1 MATVLDS
8 PANNTRSK
16 QEGPRL
22 GKPKRMAV
30 LQDAGQQ
37 ANKKSKV
44 ARSGSDAKME
54 AAAERRRLMEEQK
67 RADVA
72 QKKAD
77 RDAAMAQRRA
87 AREEASALG
96 RTGSGGS
103 GISRTG
109 SGISRTG
116 SGSSAGSARRTG
128 SAEDKPSTATR
139 KDGPRQPRRPAG
151 GLPARNPYDYK
162 NRLADLESMI
172 AGMVRTDSSGSDSGA
187 TGAENAPQV
196 LQSNVNALTE
206 KHAAAAAQVAELQE
220 KLQQAEDSKAE
231 QVKSL
236 EESKAAALESAEKS
250 KQQELNQ
257 LRAETEAAAAAQTAQ
272 LAKLQAEFDSS
283 TRDAEQLR
291 TQLTSRESEL
301 SAMRSTVDTQAANL
315 VAVKAQVDASAT
327 ALQAEQAAHAT
338 TTARAVSAEE
348 TVAAREATIAQ
359 LEAKAKEDEKL
370 RKKLHNTI
378 QELKGNIRVFAR
390 VRPSP
395 QETAADSGVQLFD
408 INGSKSLVIN
418 DPNGRAD
425 STGEIKARSID
436 FSYDHVFGPESR
448 QEDVFEEIS
457 QLVQSALDGYKVCIF
472 CYGQTG
478 SGKTF
483 TMQGPEGKEA
493 LSPGSKL
500 AGMIPRSCEQIFA
513 TASELSECPA
523 TLPSAHAHPTLL
535 IGLQAG
541 EILSGALSWS
551 GADGWSFSVTGSF
564 LEIYNESLFDLL
576 GSSDTSSSREKL
588 EIRLEKGK
596 PHTHVPGLTTCAV
609 ESPAQVYELLE
620 RASACRST
628 AATAMNERSSRSH
641 SVFQLKISGVNSE
654 SSEKVEGVL
663 NLVDLAGSERLAQ
676 SQAEGERKKETLAIN
691 KVRSHVHTAHA
702 RAPSTKLCFQRH
714 GWWTK

>member
-220 KLQQAEDSKAE
+220 KLQQAEDSKAGRS
-231 QVKSL
+231 SL
-236 EESKAAALESAEKS
+236 LRSRRPRLSRALRNPSNKNS
-250 KQQELNQ
+250 ISFVPRLRLQQQPKQLNWPNSRQ
-257 LRAETEAAAAAQTAQ
+257 SLTRRRGTR
-272 LAKLQAEFDSS
+272 SS
-283 TRDAEQLR
+283 C
-291 TQLTSRESEL
+291 
-301 SAMRSTVDTQAANL
+301 
-315 VAVKAQVDASAT
+315 
-327 ALQAEQAAHAT
+327 
-338 TTARAVSAEE
+338 
-348 TVAAREATIAQ
+348 
-359 LEAKAKEDEKL
+359 
-370 RKKLHNTI
+370 
-378 QELKGNIRVFAR
+378 
-390 VRPSP
+390 
-395 QETAADSGVQLFD
+395 
-408 INGSKSLVIN
+408 
-418 DPNGRAD
+418 
-425 STGEIKARSID
+425 ARS
-436 FSYDHVFGPESR
+436 
-448 QEDVFEEIS
+448 
-457 QLVQSALDGYKVCIF
+457 
-472 CYGQTG
+472 
-478 SGKTF
+478 
-483 TMQGPEGKEA
+483 
-493 LSPGSKL
+493 
-500 AGMIPRSCEQIFA
+500 
-513 TASELSECPA
+513 
-523 TLPSAHAHPTLL
+523 
-535 IGLQAG
+535 
-541 EILSGALSWS
+541 
-551 GADGWSFSVTGSF
+551 
-564 LEIYNESLFDLL
+564 
-576 GSSDTSSSREKL
+576 
-588 EIRLEKGK
+588 
-596 PHTHVPGLTTCAV
+596 
-609 ESPAQVYELLE
+609 
-620 RASACRST
+620 
-628 AATAMNERSSRSH
+628 
-641 SVFQLKISGVNSE
+641 
-654 SSEKVEGVL
+654 
-663 NLVDLAGSERLAQ
+663 
-676 SQAEGERKKETLAIN
+676 
-691 KVRSHVHTAHA
+691 
-702 RAPSTKLCFQRH
+702 
-714 GWWTK
+714 

>member
-16 QEGPRL
+16 DGPRL

-30 LQDAGQQ
+30 LQDAAQQ

-44 ARSGSDAKME
+44 SRSGSEAKME
-54 AAAERRRLMEEQK
+54 AAAERRRLMDEQK

-109 SGISRTG
+109 SG
-116 SGSSAGSARRTG
+116 SSVGSARRTG
-128 SAEDKPSTATR
+128 SAEDKPSTATHG
-139 KDGPRQPRRPAG
+139 DAPRQPRRVTA

-162 NRLADLESMI
+162 NRLADLESLI
-172 AGMVRTDSSGSDSGA
+172 AGMVRTDSSESNGGT
-187 TGAENAPQV
+187 TGAENAPQI
-196 LQSNVNALTE
+196 LQANVTALTE
-206 KHAAAAAQVAELQE
+206 KHAAAAAQVAELKE
-220 KLQQAEDSKAE
+220 KLQQAEDSKAK
-231 QVKSL
+231 QIKSL
-236 EESKAAALESAEKS
+236 EESNAAALESAEKT

-257 LRAETEAAAAAQTAQ
+257 LRTETEAAAAAQKVQ
-272 LAKLQAEFDSS
+272 LAKLQAEFDSLKL
-283 TRDAEQLR
+283 DAEQLR

-327 ALQAEQAAHAT
+327 ALQAEQAAHTT

-395 QETAADSGVQLFD
+395 QETAEDNGMQLFD

-493 LSPGSKL
+493 LSPGSQL

-513 TASELSECPA
+513 TASELSEYLCH
-523 TLPSAHAHPTLL
+523 HASVSVHSTTRNSV
-535 IGLQAG
+535 LQARV
-541 EILSGALSWS
+541 IFA
-551 GADGWSFSVTGSF
+551 
-564 LEIYNESLFDLL
+564 
-576 GSSDTSSSREKL
+576 
-588 EIRLEKGK
+588 
-596 PHTHVPGLTTCAV
+596 CA
-609 ESPAQVYELLE
+609 
-620 RASACRST
+620 AS
-628 AATAMNERSSRSH
+628 
-641 SVFQLKISGVNSE
+641 
-654 SSEKVEGVL
+654 
-663 NLVDLAGSERLAQ
+663 
-676 SQAEGERKKETLAIN
+676 
-691 KVRSHVHTAHA
+691 
-702 RAPSTKLCFQRH
+702 
-714 GWWTK
+714 